1 MGRRRG
7 RHRIALLVVPAIVAC
22 ALPAVASA
30 HADLVGSDPPAGA
43 RLDSSPARAILRFN
57 EAFVRGSAS
66 VSLQSTDGTRVTL
79 PPAVEQ
85 GVTIV
90 QPLPPDLRGIFLL
103 TWKLLSD
110 DGHPT
115 QGSIPFSVGATGAL
129 PAATTSENPT
139 QWPEVAASWLLF
151 AGLALAFGGILSERL
166 VWRAAPV
173 AAPVLF
179 GIGVAVGAAGISL
192 VLLAGDRVHG
202 DLVSGLDVQAL
213 RDVAASR
220 PGVLTV
226 AVVVALLAAAAL
238 VVARLPVI
246 ALVPL
251 AAAGVFVAYRGH
263 AGTSGDWWA
272 PPADAVHL
280 LAAAAWTGALAH
292 VVLVLGAAQ
301 GLRTAAAVPVRRY
314 AELALPTVLIVLG
327 TGILTA
333 LAEFQ
338 SLSSLVDTGYG
349 RTLLVKSGLV
359 LAALCLA
366 LASRVFALRPNPGVD
381 VPLLRRLTA
390 PELAFVVA
398 VLAAAGLLVNLA
410 PPRSSVAATR
420 VAPTPAPAPPLRSVP
435 LRRATIPTGPFV
447 SASEDEDLAVGFAA
461 APAGA
466 GRIAVTA
473 TIVDQNGN
481 GANGLAVSVG
491 LRADRAARAVAF
503 PCGPGC
509 YRAAVAAEGRPQA
522 AAVAI
527 RRPDGRST
535 TTRFAFPSRWPPPSA
550 TRIAR
555 RATRVFRALRTV
567 TIDERISSGGGPTT
581 RTTWRLGAPNRLTY
595 AIRGG
600 SRAIVIGHTRWDR
613 EPGKP
618 WVRSPQEPLRQPT
631 PTWGAAPDSATLLGS
646 GTVDGRPVWR
656 IAFVDPSVPAW
667 YTVSIDKRTSRTLAL
682 EMTAAAHFMRQVY
695 SGFDEPVS
703 IVPPRSP

>member
-30 HADLVGSDPPAGA
+30 HAYLVGSDPAAGA
-43 RLDSSPARAILRFN
+43 RLDSSPTRAILRFN
-57 EAFVRGSAS
+57 EAFVRGSAG
-66 VSLQSTDGTRVTL
+66 VSLRRTDGTRVTL
-79 PPAVEQ
+79 PPALEQ
-85 GVTIV
+85 GATIV
-90 QPLPPDLRGIFLL
+90 QPLPPGLHGIFLL

-129 PAATTSENPT
+129 PAATTSEGPT
-139 QWPEVAASWLLF
+139 QWPEVAAGWLLF

-179 GIGVAVGAAGISL
+179 GIGVAVGAAAISL

-238 VVARLPVI
+238 VIARLPVV
-246 ALVPL
+246 ALVSL

-292 VVLVLGAAQ
+292 LVLVLGTAQ
-301 GLRTAAAVPVRRY
+301 GVRSAAAVPVRRY

-359 LAALCLA
+359 LGALCLA
-366 LASRVFALRPNPGVD
+366 LASRLFALRPKPGVD
-381 VPLLRRLTA
+381 VPLLRRLT
-390 PELAFVVA
+390 PLELGLVVA

-410 PPRSSVAATR
+410 PPRSSVAATS
-420 VAPTPAPAPPLRSVP
+420 VAPTPAAPLLRSVP

-461 APAGA
+461 TPGGA

-481 GANGLAVSVG
+481 GANGLDVTVG
-491 LRADRAARAVAF
+491 LRSDRPARAGAV

-509 YRAAVAAEGRPQA
+509 YRAAVAADGPPQA
-522 AAVAI
+522 AAVTI

-535 TTRFAFPSRWPPPSA
+535 TTRFAFPSRWPPASA
-550 TRIAR
+550 TRIAQ

-567 TIDERISSGGGPTT
+567 TIDERISSGGGPTM

-600 SRAIVIGHTRWDR
+600 SRAIVIGDTRWDR
-613 EPGKP
+613 EPGTP
-618 WVRSPQEPLRQPT
+618 WVKSPQEPLRQPT
-631 PTWGAAPDSATLLGS
+631 PTWVAAPRSATLLGS
-646 GTVDGRPVWR
+646 GTTDGRPVWR
-656 IAFVDPSVPAW
+656 ISFVDPSVPAW
-667 YTVSIDKRTSRTLAL
+667 YTVSIDKRTYRTLAL